1 MGTGVTLEQAHKH
14 KRQLFASDRWNNVA
28 IAGKQTVI
36 EIQQLI
42 KYKQMCSRK
51 LQDTGSNMLPLW
63 KIKNKS

>member
-14 KRQLFASDRWNNVA
+14 KRQLFASDRWNNLA

-42 KYKQMCSRK
+42 KYATDVQQEAPGHRKQHAAS
-51 LQDTGSNMLPLW
+51 LEN
-63 KIKNKS
+63 